1 MPVSCVAFGGT
12 NRCIPSTV
20 KRFYA
25 FPANA
30 KGQSLWKCAQI
41 VGVGYGS
48 TAVDLGSF
56 CRDLF
61 VEYYVTNIQNNPKR

>member
-1 MPVSCVAFGGT
+1 MPVSCVAFGCA

-30 KGQSLWKCAQI
+30 ERQKAWI
-41 VGVGYGS
+41 H
-48 TAVDLGSF
+48 AVRRIDFPPPSGIKSHHRLCS
-56 CRDLF
+56 DHF
-61 VEYYVTNIQNNPKR
+61 VTGW